1 LLSFPN
7 GKQRRFQRC
16 RRPPT
21 EIEDTGYRPFPVGR
35 ISGSIALGEI
45 RLILWQV
52 NLLVLRTKKERPCE
66 KEALTAYPL
75 LFRLLLSKMGN
86 NAVSSAAVDP

>member
-1 LLSFPN
+1 
-7 GKQRRFQRC
+7 
-16 RRPPT
+16 
-21 EIEDTGYRPFPVGR
+21 
-35 ISGSIALGEI
+35 LGEI

-66 KEALTAYPL
+66 KEALTAYTL